1 MKATYKPRSKDSG
14 SFSIWLCLPSGPL
27 AIAHRWRGSYEPA
40 TDPRDIMVR
49 ARRRAYLDRLREQ
62 FLPELGPDE
71 GRAGRGTDYGHRAF
85 CRSEELARA
94 MARMAL
100 GIDSPGFKDH
110 AEGHELHT
118 AYMSMWSAMVKLDD
132 NSPYNRQPASAKS
145 LGQGKALGGTR
156 GARHMDTDCRLAPS
170 PLDSYTHTPRPQDC
184 AEFGQHLWSGGD
196 RCEDCGCVR
205 TKLKNGGYRYAH
217 PKGAVRLTDT
227 WGKPL
232 PRAA

>member
-1 MKATYKPRSKDSG
+1 MRTTYKPRSKDSG
-14 SFSIWLCLPSGPL
+14 TFSIWLCLPSGPL
-27 AIAHRWRGSYEPA
+27 AIAHRWRGSYDPA
-40 TDPRDIMVR
+40 ADDRDIMVR

-62 FLPELGPDE
+62 WLPELGPDE

-132 NSPYNRQPASAKS
+132 NSPYNRQPTAGGL
-145 LGQGKALGGTR
+145 LGQHQA
-156 GARHMDTDCRLAPS
+156 
-170 PLDSYTHTPRPQDC
+170 RPQDC
-184 AEFGQHLWSGGD
+184 QSFGAHFWSQPEGTATC
-196 RCEDCGCVR
+196 RDCGAKR
-205 TKLKNGGYRYAH
+205 TWLASGRYRYNHAART
-217 PKGAVRLTDT
+217 AVRLTDT